1 MISKVVDNTNRNYM
15 TILKGVLISFIL
27 TLVLVFIF
35 ALILTYSN
43 LQESAIFPAILL
55 ITAISILIGSSI
67 STIKLKKNGILNGG
81 IIGLIYIL
89 LLYLISSIVG
99 TGFALNLNSILIML
113 AGIAGGMLGGIVG
126 VNIK

>member
-1 MISKVVDNTNRNYM
+1 MISKVVDNTNNNYM
-15 TILKGVLISFIL
+15 TIIKGVLISFIL

-35 ALILTYSN
+35 AIILTYTN
-43 LQESAIFPAILL
+43 IQESAIFPAVLL

-67 STIKLKKNGILNGG
+67 STIKIKKNGILNGG

-89 LLYLISSIVG
+89 LIYLISSIVG
-99 TGFALNLNSILIML
+99 TGFALNFNSILIIL
-113 AGIAGGMLGGIVG
+113 AAIVGGMLGGIVG

>member
-1 MISKVVDNTNRNYM
+1 MVSKVVDNTNNSFM

-35 ALILTYSN
+35 ALILTYTN
-43 LQESAIFPAILL
+43 VQESAIFPAGLL

-67 STIKLKKNGILNGG
+67 STIKIKKNGILNGG
-81 IIGLIYIL
+81 IIGFIYIL
-89 LLYLISSIVG
+89 LIYLISSIIG
-99 TGFALNLNSILIML
+99 TGFALNLNSILIIL
-113 AGIAGGMLGGIVG
+113 AGVVGGMLGGIVG